1 MKTDSLKDIMR
12 ETKVIFGKG
21 TEQLQQ
27 LVTGG
32 QDLQQKKH
40 PIDGQDLITLI
51 NLTYSDPD
59 IELTE
64 EKIPYILQK
73 IAAYSSADYV
83 AVTMFSANYSTQQ
96 LSKWSSKT
104 LSLPEPA
111 ATELQKTLTAEL
123 NKGESIYI
131 RFNEPTTEGTDNQFL
146 LMKELNINGL
156 ITIPL
161 LYNENLIGMLE
172 MHFSCSSQDFN
183 PQKTAILPLIA
194 KLQSNLLQR
203 FLVHNKQLLKLDQAI
218 SRQLKIEKELKKT
231 RKNAEDAQKSKDT
244 FFINLTHEIRTPLN
258 IIDGMYRELSR
269 EKLTSEQHQLLQQS
283 NIASRFLL
291 NLFNNV
297 MDINDI
303 ETGVFQLNK
312 KDFNLTELVLDVREM
327 LESKI
332 NEKKAINFQLIISE
346 SLAQSYTGD
355 AQRLQQILV
364 KLISNAYKF
373 TNEGVVRVE
382 VKLRRKTA
390 KFHELYF
397 EVSDTGIGMSKTF
410 MNRIFNQF
418 AQEDES
424 LSRIHQGAGL
434 GLYICYKLST
444 IMGGNIRVE
453 SEQGIG
459 TQFQLTLSLPVSLS
473 QKQDIR
479 PSRNTGYNF
488 SHLNILLVEDNDTN
502 RFIAT
507 KTLHFTGCQVTEAV
521 NGLEAVE
528 LMRKQPFD
536 LVLMDIQMP
545 VMNGM
550 DATLIIR
557 NELNLSTPIIAF
569 TANAIESE
577 IAKYLKCGMEDY
589 IVKPFRENELYQKI
603 ELYTSKQT
611 IKKEE
616 HISEK
621 LYDLSYL
628 QELSQGDETFTLQ
641 IIETFVSM
649 AEQSIRQLKMALN
662 ESDYVAIKKI
672 AHKIKPTL
680 ANFQILTIK
689 STIDRLNTID
699 QGIENED
706 IVKADVEKVIEVL
719 SKVLEELRKQG
730 FSSK

>member
-1 MKTDSLKDIMR
+1 MKTDSLKDIIR
-12 ETKVIFGKG
+12 ETRIIFGKR
-21 TEQLQQ
+21 TEQLKQ
-27 LVTGG
+27 LVTGE
-32 QDLQQKKH
+32 QDSKQNEH
-40 PIDGQDLITLI
+40 PVDSQDLITLI

-64 EKIPYILQK
+64 EKIPSILHK
-73 IAAYSSADYV
+73 IAGYVGADYV
-83 AVTMFSANYSTQQ
+83 AVTMFSANNSTQHF
-96 LSKWSSKT
+96 SKWSSKP
-104 LSLPEPA
+104 LALPEPIA
-111 ATELQKTLTAEL
+111 VELQKTLTAEL
-123 NKGESIYI
+123 SKGESIYI
-131 RFNEPTTEGTDNQFL
+131 RFNEPTTEGSDNHFL
-146 LMKELNINGL
+146 FMKELEINGL

-161 LYNENLIGMLE
+161 LYNEHLIGMLE

-183 PQKTAILPLIA
+183 PQKTAILPIIA
-194 KLQSNLLQR
+194 KMQSNLLQR
-203 FLVHNKQLLKLDQAI
+203 ILVHNKQLLKLDQAI
-218 SRQLKIEKELKKT
+218 NRQLKTEKELKKT

-244 FFINLTHEIRTPLN
+244 FFINLSHEIRTPLN
-258 IIDGMYRELSR
+258 IIDGMHRELSR

-332 NEKKAINFQLIISE
+332 NEKKSINFQLIISE
-346 SLAQSYTGD
+346 SLAHSYTGD

-382 VKLRRKTA
+382 VKLRRKTD

-397 EVSDTGIGMSKTF
+397 EVSDTGIGMSKAF

-459 TQFQLTLSLPVSLS
+459 TQFQLTLPLPVSVS
-473 QKQDIR
+473 QNQDIR

-488 SHLNILLVEDNDTN
+488 SHLRILLVEDNDTN

-507 KTLHFTGCQVTEAV
+507 KTLHFTGCQVTEAA

-528 LMRKQPFD
+528 LMRKQSFD

-603 ELYTSKQT
+603 ELHTSKQT
-611 IKKEE
+611 IEKVVP
-616 HISEK
+616 ISEK

-649 AEQSIRQLKMALN
+649 AEQSIRQLKAALI
-662 ESDYVAIKKI
+662 ESDFVAIKKI

-680 ANFQILTIK
+680 ANFQIVTIK
-689 STIDRLNTID
+689 SIIDRLNATD
-699 QGIENED
+699 QGIENKD
-706 IVKADVEKVIEVL
+706 ILKADVEKVIEVL
-719 SKVLEELRKQG
+719 AKVLEELKEQG